1 MEICRSADLKI
12 LNGRIS
18 GDSLGRLTFH
28 GKSGV
33 SVIDYAICDQ
43 DLFRHITNFI
53 VREPSS
59 LSDHSPI
66 TTWLNSDH
74 MTTPNINDTL
84 IRLPKQFI
92 WESDSSQKLRATLQS
107 RDIQRMIHDFLL
119 DSTPLGNINT
129 CLDAVENLLITTAKR
144 CLKIKTIKKRH
155 NKISSE

>member
-1 MEICRSADLKI
+1 MC
-12 LNGRIS
+12 
-18 GDSLGRLTFH
+18 
-28 GKSGV
+28 
-33 SVIDYAICDQ
+33 Q

-66 TTWLNSDH
+66 TTWLNINTVSDH

-92 WESDSSQKLRATLQS
+92 WESESSQKFRATPQS
-107 RDIQRMIHDFLL
+107 RDIQRMIHDFLV

-129 CLDAVENLLITTAKR
+129 CLDAVENILITTAKR

-155 NKISSE
+155 NKISSSKKWFDKECRLKRHE